1 MPKLVWD
8 NIGEKIY
15 ETGADQAVLYLI
27 DANNAYSKGVAW
39 NGLLGFDENPSGAE
53 PTKLWAD
60 NINYITLYSGE
71 EYGGTIRA
79 YTYPD
84 EFAEC
89 DGSMEVADGVNIGQ
103 QERKIFGFCY
113 RTKIG
118 NDTQG
123 NNHGYKL
130 HIVYGCKAS
139 PSSKTHDTINDSPS
153 AVEFSWEIT
162 ATPVAVTGIAGAKPT
177 CVIEIDS
184 TKADET
190 KLNTLLDVLYGTDG
204 SGGSEGT
211 VASLPLPADLIGY
224 LD

>member
-8 NIGEKIY
+8 QIGQKIY
-15 ETGADQAVLYLI
+15 ETGAKNAVLYLL
-27 DANNAYSKGVAW
+27 DAQNTYSTGVAW

-60 NINYITLYSGE
+60 DINYVTLYSAE

-89 DGSMEVADGVNIGQ
+89 DGSAEIATGAYIGQ
-103 QERKIFGFCY
+103 QSRKTFGFCY
-113 RTKIG
+113 RTAIG

-123 NNHGYKL
+123 DSYGYKL
-130 HIVYGCKAS
+130 HLVYGCKAS

-153 AVEFSWEIT
+153 AVEFSWEISC
-162 ATPVAVTGIAGAKPT
+162 TPVPVTGFKPT
-177 CVIEIDS
+177 CVIEVDS
-184 TKADET
+184 TKVEAT
-190 KLNTLLDVLYGTDG
+190 KLAALETLLYG
-204 SGGSEGT
+204 GT
-211 VASLPLPADLIGY
+211 GESATAQLPLPDAVMSTLA
-224 LD
+224 